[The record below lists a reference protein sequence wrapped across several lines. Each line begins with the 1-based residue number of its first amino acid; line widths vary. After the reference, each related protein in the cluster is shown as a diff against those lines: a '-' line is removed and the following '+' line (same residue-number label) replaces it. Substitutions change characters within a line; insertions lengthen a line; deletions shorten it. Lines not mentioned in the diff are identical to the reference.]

1 MPSASPQP
9 LSHRMVKPL
18 APRPS
23 LQDGGSG
30 VSWSLK
36 AFGAGEFRQT
46 VRQRLPPIRRHPRQ
60 HLTQSR
66 PAAPPHPL
74 RQTPPRL
81 RRNQH
86 NLPPARRRPIP
97 RQQPRRLH
105 PVTQPARRR
114 RRRTQR
120 PRQPAQIQ
128 TPRTPDNQQRPHL
141 RRRNRRPQLLHRPLT
156 RLQQHRQPRLRG
168 THIHLTIGSRPGH
181 LTSHQA
187 PSLRRPGCRGPS
199 PTALSMLPSLRR
211 DSVMISRCPISPIPN
226 VVLQPGRNE
235 PTVAPSLEPPRRGS
249 PRASRGP
256 GVRGSARPTGHVDPA
271 VPAR

>member
-168 THIHLTIGSRPGH
+168 THIHFTIGSHPGH

-187 PSLRRPGCRGPS
+187 PSLRPAGCAGRPLERWFRCGGTEPAGFPGMMRRASHREEASDPLQERPS
-199 PTALSMLPSLRR
+199 IAARSETAF
-211 DSVMISRCPISPIPN
+211 
-226 VVLQPGRNE
+226 
-235 PTVAPSLEPPRRGS
+235 APSLWRLTGPAAGIVRRF
-249 PRASRGP
+249 
-256 GVRGSARPTGHVDPA
+256 
-271 VPAR
+271 